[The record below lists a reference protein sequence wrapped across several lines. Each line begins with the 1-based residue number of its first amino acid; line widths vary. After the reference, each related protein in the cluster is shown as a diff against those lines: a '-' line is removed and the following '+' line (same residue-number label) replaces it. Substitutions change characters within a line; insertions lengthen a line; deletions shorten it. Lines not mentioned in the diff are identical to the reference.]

1 MDKEEKRKLFNEKM
15 RAKYA
20 LNPEKYKNKITDSLK
35 ITKHNWYI
43 ANKQVIIAKQSIPND
58 CPCGGR
64 YQKNNKKAHENS
76 KKHQKYLEKLD

>member
-1 MDKEEKRKLFNEKM
+1 MDKIEKRKLFNEKM

-43 ANKQVIIAKQSIPND
+43 ANKPFIIAK
-58 CPCGGR
+58 
-64 YQKNNKKAHENS
+64 
-76 KKHQKYLEKLD
+76 